1 MPRILGLNAVG
12 VLVSAIVFFLIGF
25 VFYGIIFQELWMGA
39 MGIEPDPEVGVDTV
53 ELGKG
58 FLISLTTA
66 IFLGLALKKMGASD
80 LMSALKKSAFLWLG
94 FAVTTLAYGLLYSG
108 YPPILFVLDSAHLL
122 TGFLAMAAIQ
132 TLMDGKD
139 SAS

>member
-12 VLVSAIVFFLIGF
+12 VLVSAIAFFLIGF
-25 VFYGIIFQELWMGA
+25 VFYGLIFQDLWMGA
-39 MGIEPDPEVGVDTV
+39 MGIEPDPEAGVDPV

-58 FLISLTTA
+58 FILSLTTA
-66 IFLGLALKKMGASD
+66 VFLGLALKKMGANGM
-80 LMSALKKSAFLWLG
+80 MSALKKSAFLWLG
-94 FAVTTLAYGLLYSG
+94 FAVTTLAYGPLYSG
-108 YPPILFVLDSAHLL
+108 YPLILFVLDSAHLF